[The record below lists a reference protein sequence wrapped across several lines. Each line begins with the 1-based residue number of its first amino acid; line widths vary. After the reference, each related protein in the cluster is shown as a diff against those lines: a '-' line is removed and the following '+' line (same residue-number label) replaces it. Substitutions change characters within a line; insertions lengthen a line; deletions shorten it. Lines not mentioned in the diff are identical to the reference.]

1 MFYYAY
7 MHIFSLYEVQNL
19 AKSKFKSFIESVM
32 ALKVNQDTQIGSE
45 QHNNKI
51 LLFSKFLVVED
62 KWESEF
68 LDIFLMI
75 IYRIENCS
83 DLLKSPEIVTEVK
96 FSELSDIAL
105 SPDICR
111 LNLENRNNLLL
122 YMVA

>member
-1 MFYYAY
+1 
-7 MHIFSLYEVQNL
+7 
-19 AKSKFKSFIESVM
+19 M
-32 ALKVNQDTQIGSE
+32 ALKVNQDTLIGSE